1 MPGYRFTF
9 SIRIRREEH
18 AISKLGR
25 LLDLGQG
32 LRLFLNS
39 DVFRR
44 EVVVDVD
51 AQLALG
57 QVAEMPDG
65 RLDGIAAP
73 QILADRFRFCRGLHN
88 DEYAALCRS
97 GVGCFSIRRRESFVR
112 DFFLSRRSLLFRF
125 HFFFVIR
132 HLSTSVQPVEGSH
145 LYHPARVC
153 ASFTTS
159 SATFSAGLASV
170 NTVASAFAYNGSRVV
185 KRSRIR
191 ANGSSLIRTGRVP
204 DGSARPTATS
214 ARAFRYTRYPRGFAS
229 SSAPGC
235 AAHPP
240 PGAITAGSFASAAST
255 SLRSISRNTGSPFSA
270 KIMAIGLPS
279 LRIKIVSMSTN
290 PACSRSATMRP
301 TVVLPAPGR
310 PMSTTCLF
318 TTRLLAACA
327 RAPAP
332 DSRPR
337 CASARSARRRRTSPP
352 APLSGRSPPS
362 LRQ

>member
-18 AISKLGR
+18 AISSLGR
-25 LLDLGQG
+25 LLDLGKG
-32 LRLFLNS
+32 LRLLLNS
-39 DVFRR
+39 DVLRR

-57 QVAEMPDG
+57 QVAQMPDG
-65 RLDGIAAP
+65 RFDGITAP

-185 KRSRIR
+185 
-191 ANGSSLIRTGRVP
+191 
-204 DGSARPTATS
+204 
-214 ARAFRYTRYPRGFAS
+214 RYTRYPRGFAS

-270 KIMAIGLPS
+270 KIIEIAVDVALE
-279 LRIKIVSMSTN
+279 LAQRV
-290 PACSRSATMRP
+290 PAEFLEQRLGQDDRQHRLGNDPHRRDGRHIRP
-301 TVVLPAPGR
+301 
-310 PMSTTCLF
+310 F
-318 TTRLLAACA
+318 
-327 RAPAP
+327 
-332 DSRPR
+332 
-337 CASARSARRRRTSPP
+337 
-352 APLSGRSPPS
+352 
-362 LRQ
+362 